1 MMTNAFDDPFF
12 LEDYDE
18 VYSTPKPE
26 VIMTEERIAELQ
38 NFKTTD
44 FTDCPVQ
51 TREQLRSFRPRY
63 AGFIRLDA
71 DILVWLQGEDS
82 NYQNKANS
90 ILRHAMAQ
98 GS

>member
-1 MMTNAFDDPFF
+1 
-12 LEDYDE
+12 
-18 VYSTPKPE
+18 
-26 VIMTEERIAELQ
+26 MTEERIAELL

-63 AGFIRLDA
+63 AGFIHLDA
-71 DILVWLQGEDS
+71 DILVWLQGEDP